1 MPKRVDHAERRAH
14 ISHALVRVAAREG
27 LHAVTMRAVAAEAGT
42 SVNLVQYYFAS
53 KARLMHGALEYLER
67 QSHERW
73 ARLLTQRYEDE
84 VTGEGGSHPRSAREG
99 LTAFVE
105 AALPSDSESNAFHL
119 VWSAYATLAMTDS
132 ELAEQPFVEGPNRL
146 ERQLTEIL
154 TAARTTGEL
163 AADRDPATE
172 AATLLSLNHGVG
184 TSVLVGQRSLAQAR
198 QVLRYHLTR
207 LFDTPD
213 RPAR

>member
-1 MPKRVDHAERRAH
+1 MPKRVNHAERRTH
-14 ISHALVRVAAREG
+14 LSEALVRVAAREG
-27 LHAVTMRAVAAEAGT
+27 IHKVTMRAVAAEAGT

-67 QSHERW
+67 QSHQRW
-73 ARLLTQRYEDE
+73 DRLLAERREGRSE
-84 VTGEGGSHPRSAREG
+84 GEGGGHPWSAQER

-105 AALPSDSESNAFHL
+105 AALPSDPDSHAFHL
-119 VWSAYATLAMTDS
+119 VWSAYATLAMTEP

-154 TAARTTGEL
+154 TAARATGEIAL
-163 AADRDPATE
+163 DRDPATE

-184 TSVLVGQRSLAQAR
+184 TSVLVGQRSLEQAR

-207 LFDTPD
+207 LFDA
-213 RPAR
+213 PAH